1 MWRRGNLGGGASS
14 MNMSCFHCKNEIP
27 IPEVSGRVSVAFRES
42 CSTCGTDL
50 HVCLNCKHYDQG
62 SHHECRESSAEWIRN
77 KEKANVCEY
86 FIPAPPN
93 GRGSKNSPNAARA
106 ALDALFKK

>member
-1 MWRRGNLGGGASS
+1 MRRRGKLGGGASI
-14 MNMSCFHCKNEIP
+14 MDMSCFHCKNEIP
-27 IPEVSGRVSVAFRES
+27 VPEVSGRVSVAFRES
-42 CSTCGTDL
+42 CPKCGTDL
-50 HVCLNCKHYDQG
+50 HICLNCNHYDQG

-93 GRGSKNSPNAARA
+93 GRGSKNSPNDARA